1 MTTPT
6 YNFQTGV
13 RLVCSNTFGYNP
25 KRRSP
30 WGRIQ
35 DVRKIADGI
44 SWISTAGHG
53 GFRLSKTRYE
63 QMPEYLRACSFTRD
77 QFFEED
83 CSWCAVV
90 LAFPQ
95 FFNAD
100 QSLSASMTFRRHY
113 GNQSATAEVANFPA
127 P

>member
-1 MTTPT
+1 MIQVCNNL
-6 YNFQTGV
+6 YNAK
-13 RLVCSNTFGYNP
+13 C
-25 KRRSP
+25 RSP

-35 DVRKIADGI
+35 NVSRVADGI

-63 QMPEYLRACSFTRD
+63 SMPANLRACSFTGN

-90 LAFPQ
+90 MAFPQ
-95 FFNAD
+95 YFNAD
-100 QSLSASMTFRRHY
+100 QSLSAAMTFDKY
-113 GNQSATAEVANFPA
+113 YAKTPATRADLVNFPS

>member
-1 MTTPT
+1 MIQVCNNL
-6 YNFQTGV
+6 YN
-13 RLVCSNTFGYNP
+13 YNA
-25 KRRSP
+25 KCRSP

-35 DVRKIADGI
+35 NVNRVAAGI

-63 QMPEYLRACSFTRD
+63 SMPANLRACSFTGN

-90 LAFPQ
+90 MAFPQ
-95 FFNAD
+95 FFDAD
-100 QSLSASMTFRRHY
+100 QTLSAAMTFNKY
-113 GNQSATAEVANFPA
+113 YAKNPAQVADLVNFPS

>member
-1 MTTPT
+1 MNHNHLTQLR
-6 YNFQTGV
+6 F
-13 RLVCSNTFGYNP
+13 VCNNTAYDP
-25 KRRSP
+25 KCRSP

-35 DVRKIADGI
+35 DVTRIAEGI
-44 SWISTAGHG
+44 SWLSTAGHG

-63 QMPEYLRACSFTRD
+63 EMPEYLRACSFTNN
-77 QFFEED
+77 QFFERD
-83 CSWCAVV
+83 CSWCAAV

-100 QSLSASMTFRRHY
+100 QSLSASITFNKFY
-113 GNQSATAEVANFPA
+113 AKTAARVADLVNFPA

>member
-1 MTTPT
+1 MRQICNNLYHP
-6 YNFQTGV
+6 
-13 RLVCSNTFGYNP
+13 S
-25 KRRSP
+25 RRSP

-35 DVRKIADGI
+35 NVNRVANGI
-44 SWISTAGHG
+44 SWISTARHG

-63 QMPEYLRACSFTRD
+63 SMPENLKACSFTGD

-83 CSWCAVV
+83 SSWCAVV

-95 FFNAD
+95 YFNAD
-100 QSLSASMTFRRHY
+100 QTLSAAMTFNKY
-113 GNQSATAEVANFPA
+113 YAKTPATRADLVNFPS

>member
-1 MTTPT
+1 M
-6 YNFQTGV
+6 
-13 RLVCSNTFGYNP
+13 SNPNDRPVGYDP
-25 KRRSP
+25 KCRSP

-35 DVRKIADGI
+35 DVRAIADGI

-53 GFRLSKTRYE
+53 GFRLSKTRYNE
-63 QMPEYLRACSFTRD
+63 MPAYLRACSFTGN

-100 QSLSASMTFRRHY
+100 QSLAAQITYNKFY
-113 GNQSATAEVANFPA
+113 AKVAAKPADLVNFPA
-127 P
+127 A

>member
-1 MTTPT
+1 MTMIQVCNNL
-6 YNFQTGV
+6 YN
-13 RLVCSNTFGYNP
+13 YNA
-25 KRRSP
+25 KCRSP

-35 DVRKIADGI
+35 NVNRVAAGI

-63 QMPEYLRACSFTRD
+63 SMPANLRACSFTGN

-90 LAFPQ
+90 MAFPQ
-95 FFNAD
+95 FCDAD
-100 QSLSASMTFRRHY
+100 QTLSAAMTFNKY
-113 GNQSATAEVANFPA
+113 YAKNPAQVADLVNFPS

>member
-1 MTTPT
+1 MSR
-6 YNFQTGV
+6 F
-13 RLVCSNTFGYNP
+13 VCNNIVGYDP
-25 KRRSP
+25 KCRSP

-35 DVRKIADGI
+35 DTRQVADGI
-44 SWISTAGHG
+44 SWITTAGHG
-53 GFRLSKTRYE
+53 GFRLSKKRYE
-63 QMPEYLRACSFTRD
+63 EMPQYLRDCSYTGN

-100 QSLSASMTFRRHY
+100 QSLSAAITYNKWF
-113 GNQSATAEVANFPA
+113 AKVAAKPADLVNFPA
-127 P
+127 A

>member
-1 MTTPT
+1 MR
-6 YNFQTGV
+6 Q
-13 RLVCSNTFGYNP
+13 LCDNTAYNP
-25 KRRSP
+25 SCRSP

-35 DVRKIADGI
+35 NVNRMANGI

-63 QMPEYLRACSFTRD
+63 KMPPHLRACSFTGN

-90 LAFPQ
+90 MAFPQ
-95 FFNAD
+95 AFNAD
-100 QSLSASMTFRRHY
+100 QILSAAMTYHKY
-113 GNQSATAEVANFPA
+113 YAKTPAQVADLVNFPA

>member
-1 MTTPT
+1 MIQVCNNL
-6 YNFQTGV
+6 YN
-13 RLVCSNTFGYNP
+13 YNA
-25 KRRSP
+25 KCRSP

-35 DVRKIADGI
+35 NVKRVAAGI

-63 QMPEYLRACSFTRD
+63 SMPANLRACSFTGN

-90 LAFPQ
+90 MAFPQ
-95 FFNAD
+95 FFDAD
-100 QSLSASMTFRRHY
+100 QTLSAAMTFNKWY
-113 GNQSATAEVANFPA
+113 AKTPAQVADLVNFPS